1 MAVNPLQDIMNQYL
15 WCFGS
20 YFIAMLIILLNAAR
34 SVYFFLRSKKR
45 PLYPKRGLLDL
56 LISLLCGVS
65 FYMGQMFQGVLA
77 DNNVPNL
84 YQWSSYLWLL
94 CLASLALFVVQ
105 AVFYIKTP
113 SIRPR
118 PVVTEEIPSLHEE
131 SEPKSSTEQDT

>member
-1 MAVNPLQDIMNQYL
+1 MEVNPLQDIMNYYM

-20 YFIAMLIILLNAAR
+20 YFIAMTIILFNAAR

-45 PLYPKRGLLDL
+45 PIYPKRGLLDL

-65 FYMGQMFQGVLA
+65 LYMGQMFQGVLA
-77 DNNVPNL
+77 DNNVPGL

-105 AVFYIKTP
+105 AAFYIKTP
-113 SIRPR
+113 SVRPR
-118 PVVTEEIPSLHEE
+118 PVITEEIPALHDE
-131 SEPKSSTEQDT
+131 SEPKPPAEQDT